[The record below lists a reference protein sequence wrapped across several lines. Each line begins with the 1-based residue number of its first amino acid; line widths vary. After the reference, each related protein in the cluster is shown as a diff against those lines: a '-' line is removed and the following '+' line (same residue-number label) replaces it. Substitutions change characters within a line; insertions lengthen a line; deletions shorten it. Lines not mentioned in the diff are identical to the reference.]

1 MRDHTDRDDLCIEA
15 TSASR
20 LCVDCTGVKCS
31 SHARAAARGY
41 GLTLTGSMENPKSI
55 APAHAR
61 PGRFVL
67 PVNSAAKRPPWS
79 TLIAL
84 LVGHF
89 VVLLNTYTLGF
100 LLSDGS
106 RQRPELGEDLYVLMT
121 TYLVG
126 YGLCLLISARLGD
139 LLGYRCLFL
148 AGLGLF
154 TLASALGCFAANT
167 MEEILAS
174 QALLGIGA
182 GMVAPQTWTSL
193 RVLSTGDLRRQ
204 IVALALVVDGSAY
217 LIGGMLGA
225 VLIALNQNAFG
236 WRLMLFMDLLL
247 GLVAL
252 LVGWRCVPTLRSRA
266 CGRLDLHGAV
276 VGTLGLALILIPL
289 AGGPL
294 RAWPWWSLAGPPLAL
309 VVLAYFAHHE
319 NKLSRSAHIPIV
331 DVKTFGNRAFIA
343 TLGGAFLFYIGAGTF
358 ASSLMLLSEFA
369 LGGDNLPLSTI
380 STLVAIGMIGGS
392 LAGRP
397 FAAGHG
403 RLVLLAGVIIFASGA
418 AILSVMALT
427 EAENYAWLRASF
439 VFIGAGPGLVYTR
452 AIDALLEM
460 TLDDQAS
467 TASAAILVFPVI
479 GIYVVWA
486 LIDVTLS
493 LAVES
498 TDQAAG
504 PDIVALAPAIFLSI
518 TALLTSLMLFTI
530 GTRR

>member
-1 MRDHTDRDDLCIEA
+1 MRDHTGRDDLCIEA

-20 LCVDCTGVKCS
+20 LCVGCTGVKCS
-31 SHARAAARGY
+31 PQARAAARGY
-41 GLTLTGSMENPKSI
+41 GLTLTRSMENPKSI

-61 PGRFVL
+61 PGRFVI
-67 PVNSAAKRPPWS
+67 PANSSAKRPHWS

-84 LVGHF
+84 LLGHF
-89 VVLLNTYTLGF
+89 VVLLNIYTLGF
-100 LLSDGS
+100 LLSGGP
-106 RQRPELGEDLYVLMT
+106 RQRPAHGEDLYVLMT

-126 YGLCLLISARLGD
+126 YGLCLIISARLGD
-139 LLGYRCLFL
+139 LLGYRRLFL

-167 MEEILAS
+167 TKEILAS

-182 GMVAPQTWTSL
+182 GMVTPQTWTSV
-193 RVLSTGDLRRQ
+193 RVFSTGELRRQ
-204 IVALALVVDGSAY
+204 MVALALVVDGSAY
-217 LIGGMLGA
+217 LIGGMLGT
-225 VLIALNQNAFG
+225 VLIALSQNAFG
-236 WRLMLFMDLLL
+236 WRLMLFVDLLL

-252 LVGWRCVPTLRSRA
+252 LVGWRCVPTLRSGA

-319 NKLSRSAHIPIV
+319 NKLSRSTHIPIV
-331 DVKTFGNRAFIA
+331 DVKIFGSRTFIA
-343 TLGGAFLFYIGAGTF
+343 TLGGALLFYIGAGTF
-358 ASSLMLLSEFA
+358 ASSLMLLPQFA
-369 LGGDNLPLSTI
+369 QGGDNLPLSTI
-380 STLVAIGMIGGS
+380 STLVAIGTIGGS
-392 LAGRP
+392 LAGLP

-403 RLVLLAGVIIFASGA
+403 RLVLSAGVTIFASGA
-418 AILSVMALT
+418 AILAAIALT
-427 EAENYAWLRASF
+427 EAEKQAWLRASF
-439 VFIGAGPGLVYTR
+439 VFIGAGPSLVYTR
-452 AIDALLEM
+452 AIDALLEV

-479 GIYVVWA
+479 GIYIVWA

-493 LAVES
+493 LTVKS
-498 TDQAAG
+498 TNQAAG
-504 PDIVALAPAIFLSI
+504 LNIVALAPAIFFSI
-518 TALLTSLMLFTI
+518 TALLASLMLFTI